1 MKNNGTLLAL
11 SLLFAGPA
19 AQAQFTAA
27 DVQFWVGAGPDS
39 SVLVIDFQDG
49 SATPSHAWG
58 WLHSGGTGEDMVQ
71 AIAAADPA
79 LTVELVGGFLNS
91 ITYAGHAGIGG
102 EPDWW
107 STWDGTGIDDM
118 VSNLGLA
125 GTLGNG
131 DWLGCS
137 YTDFNPALPP
147 TEPVPAMLP
156 TGMPELA
163 VPVVQAFPQPATD
176 LLQVRTNATSPW
188 SLALYSLT
196 GERLW
201 QETVAGPE
209 ARMDVRGLAAGIYV
223 LQAGAARSTIVIQ

>member
-1 MKNNGTLLAL
+1 MNTNGTLLAL
-11 SLLFAGPA
+11 SLLIAGPA

-27 DVQFWVGAGPDS
+27 DIQFWVGAGPDS

-49 SATPSHAWG
+49 SANPSHAWG

-91 ITYAGHAGIGG
+91 ITYAGHAGIGS

-137 YTDFNPALPP
+137 YTDFDPALAP
-147 TEPVPAMLP
+147 TEPVPATLP
-156 TGMPELA
+156 TGMHEA
-163 VPVVQAFPQPATD
+163 TAPVVQVFPQPATD
-176 LLQVRTNATSPW
+176 VLRVRTDTPGTW
-188 SLALYSLT
+188 PLALYGLS
-196 GERLW
+196 GEQLW
-201 QETVAGPE
+201 HETVVGPE
-209 ARMDVRGLAAGIYV
+209 ARMEVRALAAGIYV
-223 LQAGAARSTIVIQ
+223 LQAGDVRRTIVIQ